1 MNLGELSVI
10 LGAVTERFDAGMRTA
25 RSQIESVVGS
35 MRKMV
40 NVAGTLAAA
49 AAAAGTAL
57 ATAFVKG
64 GIESVATQA
73 KFARSVNATIDGV
86 RALEIAAGDLGLT
99 SQDLNAGIEAL
110 NGKLGEFQR
119 QTSTGSR
126 MLDQLGLSAKTLA
139 NMDADKRLAAIA
151 DRVRAL
157 GLSSAQAADLA
168 RQLGLRGA
176 EWATLLQQGGEAIR
190 NARKEVDEFGLSIS
204 EVDAAQ
210 VLRAQAAM
218 ENVGRA
224 LANIRDQIA
233 IALAPLM
240 RELADRFNAVAANA
254 GGFREQALRAVELTL
269 KGFAKVADV
278 IQGLRVVVK
287 GVELVLKGFGAAAIS
302 VVQIAAEGITA
313 WIDLVIAGINM
324 VIRALNKLP
333 KVEIAQIDPFTDSRF
348 MHGLRNLGE
357 AAREEVGTTR
367 AELHDMAMQEMP
379 SAKVEA
385 FFDAVRER
393 SRAAAEEVVRAR
405 QAMQGG
411 GAGLEGFGVD
421 DSEAKRKAE
430 EAAKREAERLRQ
442 EAEARQARVD
452 AVREFLKT
460 EEQLEMEAAAAR
472 MSALEEMHDWELDQI
487 GGYQKAAEE
496 LQKQHMER
504 LKAIREAAMTDM
516 ERFHAMSWDRQYATV
531 AGQIANMTAGVAAG
545 NKKMF
550 ELNKAAALAQAA
562 VGLPAA
568 IIESYK
574 NAGGYPLGIAAAAA
588 MAAAGAAQIA
598 QIKNSKY
605 GGGLAAS
612 QAGTVATP
620 VAAAPRAVQTI
631 SISGLS
637 QDSLFSG
644 NSVRTLLERIQD
656 ALNDGGK
663 LVLNN

>member
-49 AAAAGTAL
+49 AAAAGAAL
-57 ATAFVKG
+57 AAAFVKG

-99 SQDLNAGIEAL
+99 AQDLNGSIEAL

-204 EVDAAQ
+204 EVDAEQ

-224 LANIRDQIA
+224 LSNIRDQIA

-240 RELADRFNAVAANA
+240 GELAERFNDAARNA

-302 VVQIAAEGITA
+302 VVQSAAEGITA

-357 AAREEVGTTR
+357 AARDEVATTR

-430 EAAKREAERLRQ
+430 EAAKREAERLRL

-487 GGYQKAAEE
+487 GGYQKAAEA

-620 VAAAPRAVQTI
+620 VAAAPRAGQTI

-644 NSVRTLLERIQD
+644 NSVRTLLERIQE